1 MTGFAAIPLAEDG
14 EQDNNSHL
22 AGVAKIL
29 GPRWLQLPTLT
40 IGLLGVQ
47 VFWSIEMSYGTPYLR
62 SLGLSKSAVATV
74 FLAGPVS
81 GLIVQP
87 LIGVLADNSKSRFGR
102 RRPYMLAGTCIC
114 VVAMLLL
121 GFTRPFA
128 SLFTPSDSLANQIL
142 AVWLAI
148 LALFTIDFSINA
160 VQAVDR
166 ALLVDTLPP
175 SDQADGNAWAARMLG
190 IGSVA
195 GYFIGNIDLTVAFR
209 FLGDTELEVLS
220 VLGSFLLVAMHVI
233 TAVCTKERVV
243 VDHNGPKKSFR
254 KELRDIWDNMLHL
267 PSVIRQICII
277 QFFAWLGWFP
287 VLFYTTA
294 FIGELHKRAH
304 PDIAPDDPDLTAEAT
319 RLGSRAMFYSAL
331 LSLTANV
338 LLPFVVAESAHG
350 LPRRGIWAVLERMKV
365 HLATLWALSHVIF
378 ATCMAATL
386 FYSSVAGATFFTA
399 LTGFSWSITQWAPFS
414 LLAEAILTSDDSK
427 EDTGSIMLADTRTR
441 RSPDPASVAA
451 DPERQF
457 LVGSDDEDEGLEAEV
472 RSFRSS
478 ASMDAQERGHEA
490 QGLRV
495 RQEEFMGNAFARA
508 SHLDV
513 QSDIDDLG
521 VVAGGRRGSG
531 LAAKAGIIIGI
542 HNIFIVMPQFIM
554 TGIASIIF
562 AFLEPGKSALGGHTP
577 SAPVVNSTSLAEP
590 SSTAATSTIISVR
603 DETADAPNSYAIVF
617 RLGGIAAA
625 VAFILTVRLVRELR
639 RR

>member
-220 VLGSFLLVAMHVI
+220 VLGSFLLYAQKKGSSSI
-233 TAVCTKERVV
+233 RLQQCFDTGCS
-243 VDHNGPKKSFR
+243 GPKKSFR

-457 LVGSDDEDEGLEAEV
+457 LVGSDDEDEGLEAE
-472 RSFRSS
+472 
-478 ASMDAQERGHEA
+478 
-490 QGLRV
+490 
-495 RQEEFMGNAFARA
+495 EFMGNAFARA

-531 LAAKAGIIIGI
+531 LAAKAGIIIVSPRSNGGI

-590 SSTAATSTIISVR
+590 SSTAATSTIISSSGQSSTNCNAALMFM
-603 DETADAPNSYAIVF
+603 DEIDGR